1 MLIFENFIILFAKL
15 SSILYFASPYI
26 FTYEMIKGKKEVKN
40 FPLKILLIKLIGS
53 SLVFSYIYV
62 FIRNSL
68 RSPANVEPHDLVTFG
83 SLYDISYFGIIIS
96 LIFLFFYGFYYL
108 QIETKMKIIYL
119 LAGMVGYGFIMILI
133 ILINFIP
140 FLRSL
145 LFLIG
150 YTGIIISP
158 FHEFKDIYYKKD
170 HSLIPKY
177 DVHLVVFMAFF
188 IGFLNKNLKNKWDLF
203 TIEINLV
210 FSICEIGIYYYLIYN
225 SNLKGENQEENN
237 KIDENLLNNN
247 TPSSN
252 QIDLNDKNNE
262 NNQTPNVGNQIL
274 NNPINDSNNNNDN
287 NQLPVLN
294 DILKNNNI

>member
-1 MLIFENFIILFAKL
+1 MLSFENFIILFAKL

-62 FIRNSL
+62 FNPDDL
-68 RSPANVEPHDLVTFG
+68 RT
-83 SLYDISYFGIIIS
+83 LYDISYFGIIIS

-140 FLRSL
+140 FLRGL

-150 YTGIIISP
+150 YTGIIISS

-262 NNQTPNVGNQIL
+262 NNQTPNVGNQML

>member
-1 MLIFENFIILFAKL
+1 MLNFESFLFLFAKL

-53 SLVFSYIYV
+53 SLVFSYLYV
-62 FIRNSL
+62 FIRTVIRSNATPDHYDITFMSL
-68 RSPANVEPHDLVTFG
+68 SE
-83 SLYDISYFGIIIS
+83 ISYFGIIIS

-133 ILINFIP
+133 ILINYIR
-140 FLRSL
+140 FLKSL

-262 NNQTPNVGNQIL
+262 NNQTPNVGNQML

>member
-1 MLIFENFIILFAKL
+1 MLSFEKFIILFAKL

-62 FIRNSL
+62 FNPDDL
-68 RSPANVEPHDLVTFG
+68 RT
-83 SLYDISYFGIIIS
+83 LYDISYFGIIIS

-140 FLRSL
+140 FLRGL

-150 YTGIIISP
+150 YTGIIISS

-188 IGFLNKNLKNKWDLF
+188 IGFLYKNLKNRWNLF

-262 NNQTPNVGNQIL
+262 NNQTPNVGNQML